1 MINNDQN
8 IENGIME
15 WRNKNDRMEDDGRM
29 VKNREIG
36 KLGNDERFF
45 K

>member
-1 MINNDQN
+1 MINNDKN
-8 IENGIME
+8 IENEMME
-15 WRNKNDRMEDDGRM
+15 WRDENDRMANDRRV

-45 K
+45 